1 MAGRIDTA
9 GGSGPVGPAGGPW
22 PVLRK
27 ERGIALLLVLWVVT
41 LLTIMAVALT
51 GTQRTETALAGNQVD
66 AARFRAL
73 ADAAIEYAMLD
84 LMVPPITMQSSDTQ
98 DVPDGNLWAPDG
110 TPHAW
115 SFGGVALQVAVYNE
129 ASRID
134 LNQAPRDLLVRLL
147 NAAGVP
153 QDSVDSLADAV
164 IDWRDP
170 DSLRSPDGAEDS
182 DYEAAGL
189 PYGAKNGPFDCV
201 EELQQVM
208 GFTREIYR
216 LVEPALTVAIGSAQ
230 VDQQFASPLVIAALQ
245 GITVADAEANR
256 QQLAGGEQGAAPAAP
271 PGRGGPLYRIRVT
284 FLQGSAKPT
293 MEALVRP
300 GGVLGVGVTVAAVGG
315 GSARN
320 VSNAPV
326 QVLWRRYGL
335 APDVESVQT
344 PPASGS

>member
-9 GGSGPVGPAGGPW
+9 GDSGPVGPARGSRQG
-22 PVLRK
+22 LRK
-27 ERGIALLLVLWVVT
+27 ERGIALLLVLWVLA
-41 LLTIMAVALT
+41 LLAIIAVAVT

-66 AARFRAL
+66 SARFRAL
-73 ADAAIEYAMLD
+73 ADAAIDYAMLN
-84 LMVPPITMQSSDTQ
+84 LMVPPITTQ
-98 DVPDGNLWAPDG
+98 GQEAQDAPDLSLWAPDG

-115 SFGGVALQVAVYNE
+115 TFGGAILQVAVYNE

-153 QDSVDSLADAV
+153 QDSVDSLAGAI

-170 DSLRSPDGAEDS
+170 DDLRSPDGAEDG
-182 DYEAAGL
+182 DYAAAGL

-208 GFTREIYR
+208 GVTRQIYR
-216 LVEPALTVAIGSAQ
+216 LVEPALTVMSGSAE
-230 VDQQFASPLVIAALQ
+230 VDQQLASPLVIAALQ
-245 GITVADAEANR
+245 GIPLTDAEANR
-256 QQLAGGEQGAAPAAP
+256 QQQLAGDGQGAAPAAL
-271 PGRGGPLYRIRVT
+271 GRGGPLYRVRVT
-284 FLQGSAKPT
+284 FLQGVAKPT
-293 MEALVRP
+293 MEALVRT
-300 GGVLGVGVTVAAVGG
+300 GGVPGVTVAAVGG

-320 VSNAPV
+320 FSDSPV

-335 APDVESVQT
+335 SPDVESVQT
-344 PPASGS
+344 P

>member
-1 MAGRIDTA
+1 MAGCIDTA
-9 GGSGPVGPAGGPW
+9 GGSGPVGRAGGPW

-27 ERGIALLLVLWVVT
+27 ERGIALLLVLWVVA
-41 LLTIMAVALT
+41 LLTIIAVALT

-73 ADAAIEYAMLD
+73 ADAAIDYAMLN
-84 LMVPPITMQSSDTQ
+84 LMVPPITTQ
-98 DVPDGNLWAPDG
+98 GREAQDAPDPNLWAPDG

-115 SFGGVALQVAVYNE
+115 SFGGASLEVAVYNE
-129 ASRID
+129 TSRID

-153 QDSVDSLADAV
+153 QDNVDSLADAIV
-164 IDWRDP
+164 DWRDP
-170 DSLRSPDGAEDS
+170 DNLRSPNGAEDS
-182 DYEAAGL
+182 DYAAAGL

-208 GFTREIYR
+208 GFTRQLYR
-216 LVEPALTVAIGSAQ
+216 LVAPALTVASGSPQ

-245 GITVADAEANR
+245 GITVADAETN
-256 QQLAGGEQGAAPAAP
+256 QQQQTAGGAQGNAPAAP
-271 PGRGGPLYRIRVT
+271 QGQGGPLYRIRVT
-284 FLQGSAKPT
+284 FVQGAAKPT
-293 MEALVRP
+293 MEALVRT
-300 GGVLGVGVTVAAVGG
+300 GGVLGVTVAAVGG
-315 GSARN
+315 GSTTN
-320 VSNAPV
+320 VSNSPV

-335 APDVESVQT
+335 PPNVESIQT